1 MSATSPGPA
10 PGSGSGQVSVPDH
23 SQQPAVALPL
33 IQPVIP
39 VVIPAVTTPNDEPAA
54 PEGIAGTSFGSRRF
68 HFVGVGG
75 SGMSGLARLLAGV
88 GGIVSGSDSA
98 GGAVVDGLVEEGHDV
113 WNGCQTARI
122 DGADGYVIRS
132 AAVPLADAEVQQCV
146 RQGFTSLLYAEAV
159 GRLSEGRRTLA
170 IGGTHGKTSTTG
182 LTVAA
187 LRGAGRDP
195 SHLIGGEVP
204 ELGGNGHGGKGAGF
218 VVEACEFNRS
228 FHNLRPFGAAILNL
242 DHDHFD
248 CYPSTDELIEAFA
261 GYLAR
266 VRPGGTALVEETV
279 PKAVLSSLRSD
290 VEILTVG
297 SGLWADIR
305 AVDVVEKLGCF
316 SFDPVLL
323 GERLPRINMSMVGRH
338 NMLNGMFALG
348 LAHIAG
354 ADMAGACEGIS
365 NFGGVRRRYEVH
377 EGPAGGMLVNDYAH
391 HPAEIEAVLAASRR
405 RFPGKRLLVVFQP
418 HQYQRTL
425 FLLDA
430 FALALAQADTT
441 LVAEIYGARET
452 DEIMASV
459 SAGDLVNGVREH
471 GCDAHY
477 AGPVG
482 GLAKV
487 VAEHRRAGDV
497 VMVLG
502 AGDIDT
508 AVEDIV
514 AGL

>member
-1 MSATSPGPA
+1 MSATSPMPSPQ
-10 PGSGSGQVSVPDH
+10 PGSGEQSHAAATPAV
-23 SQQPAVALPL
+23 QPAVPRA
-33 IQPVIP
+33 
-39 VVIPAVTTPNDEPAA
+39 TDEPAA

-88 GGIVSGSDSA
+88 GGIVSGSDSC
-98 GGAVVDGLVEEGHDV
+98 GGAVIDRLTEEGHEV
-113 WNGCQTARI
+113 WSGCQPDRI

-132 AAVPLADAEVQQCV
+132 AAVPLSDPEVQRCV

-204 ELGGNGHGGKGAGF
+204 ELGGNGHGGKGSGF

-248 CYPSTDELIEAFA
+248 CYPSSDELIEAFA

-266 VRPGGTALVEETV
+266 VRPGGTALVEECV
-279 PKAVLSSLRSD
+279 PKAVLSSLRND

-305 AVDVVEKLGCF
+305 AVDVVEKLGRF

-323 GERLPRINMSMVGRH
+323 GERLPRIHMSMVGRH
-338 NMLNGMFALG
+338 NMINGMFALG

-354 ADMAGACEGIS
+354 ADLAGACEGIS

-377 EGPAGGMLVNDYAH
+377 EGPRGGVLVNDYAH
-391 HPAEIEAVLAASRR
+391 HPAEIEAVLDASRR
-405 RFPGKRLLVVFQP
+405 RFPGRRLLVVFQP

-425 FLLDA
+425 FLLDE
-430 FALALAQADTT
+430 FAEALSRADTT

-459 SAGDLVNGVREH
+459 SAGDLVNSIRER

-477 AGPVG
+477 GGKVD
-482 GLAKV
+482 GLAASV
-487 VAEHRRAGDV
+487 LQHHQDGDV

-502 AGDIDT
+502 AGDIDM
-508 AVEDIV
+508 AVADLV

>member
-1 MSATSPGPA
+1 MTANSPTSASPTQLNQATRPVESA
-10 PGSGSGQVSVPDH
+10 PQ
-23 SQQPAVALPL
+23 
-33 IQPVIP
+33 
-39 VVIPAVTTPNDEPAA
+39 
-54 PEGIAGTSFGSRRF
+54 EGIAGTTFVSRRF

-75 SGMSGLARLLAGV
+75 SGMSGLARLLSGV
-88 GGIVSGSDSA
+88 GGIVSGSDSS
-98 GGAVVDGLVEEGHDV
+98 GGAVIEGLVQEGHDV
-113 WNGCQTARI
+113 WTGCQPERI
-122 DGADGYVIRS
+122 AGCDGYVIRS

-170 IGGTHGKTSTTG
+170 IGGTHGKTTTTG

-204 ELGGNGHGGKGAGF
+204 ELGGNGHGGKGTSF

-261 GYLAR
+261 IYLAR

-290 VEILTVG
+290 VQILTVG

-305 AVDVVEKLGCF
+305 AIHVVETLGRF
-316 SFDPVLL
+316 SFDPVLF
-323 GERLPRINMSMVGRH
+323 GERLPRINLSLSGRH
-338 NMLNGMFALG
+338 NMFNAMFALG
-348 LAHIAG
+348 LAHIAE
-354 ADMAGACEGIS
+354 ANLAGACQGIS
-365 NFGGVRRRYEVH
+365 DFAGVRRRFEMH
-377 EGPAGGMLVNDYAH
+377 EGPAGGLLVNDYAH
-391 HPAEIEAVLAASRR
+391 HPAEIQAVLGTARR
-405 RFPGKRLLVVFQP
+405 RFPGRRLLVAFQP

-430 FALALAQADTT
+430 FAAALAAADTVLIT
-441 LVAEIYGARET
+441 EIYGARES

-459 SAGDLVNGVREH
+459 SAGDLVNGVRQL
-471 GCDAHY
+471 GCDAHF
-477 AGPVG
+477 AGPVAD
-482 GLAKV
+482 LPAA
-487 VAEHRRAGDV
+487 VASQWRAGDV
-497 VMVLG
+497 VLVLG
-502 AGDIDT
+502 AGDIDC
-508 AVEDIV
+508 AVKGIV
-514 AGL
+514 AGV

>member
-1 MSATSPGPA
+1 MSATEPVPVAGPLA
-10 PGSGSGQVSVPDH
+10 SAKESCEEP
-23 SQQPAVALPL
+23 VA
-33 IQPVIP
+33 Q
-39 VVIPAVTTPNDEPAA
+39 
-54 PEGIAGTSFGSRRF
+54 EGISGTTFVSRRF

-88 GGIVSGSDSA
+88 GGVVSGSDSV
-98 GGAVVDGLVEEGHDV
+98 GGSIVERLSDEGHDV
-113 WNGCQTARI
+113 WVGCQPERI
-122 DGADGYVIRS
+122 KGLDGYVIRS

-170 IGGTHGKTSTTG
+170 IGGTHGKTTTTG
-182 LTVAA
+182 LTVSA

-204 ELGGNGHGGKGAGF
+204 ELGGNGHGGKGASF

-279 PKAVLSSLRSD
+279 PKAVLSSLRGD

-305 AVDVVEKLGCF
+305 AVDVAERLGCF

-323 GERLPRINMSMVGRH
+323 GERLPRIELQLVGRH
-338 NMLNGMFALG
+338 NMFNAMFALG

-354 ADMAGACEGIS
+354 ADLPGACRGIS
-365 NFGGVRRRYEVH
+365 DFVGVRRRFELH
-377 EGPAGGMLVNDYAH
+377 TGPAGGTLVNDYAH
-391 HPAEIEAVLAASRR
+391 HPAEIEAVLGAARR
-405 RFPGKRLLVVFQP
+405 RFPGKRLLVAFQP
-418 HQYQRTL
+418 HQYERTL
-425 FLLDA
+425 LLLDA
-430 FALALAQADTT
+430 FAEAMSAADTA
-441 LVAEIYGARET
+441 LIIEIYGARET

-471 GCDAHY
+471 GCDAHF
-477 AGPVG
+477 AGPVA
-482 GLAKV
+482 GLPEV
-487 VAEHRRAGDV
+487 VAKHYLPGDV
-497 VMVLG
+497 VLVLG
-502 AGDIDT
+502 AGDVDA
-508 AVEDIV
+508 AVGGIV
-514 AGL
+514 AGI

>member
-1 MSATSPGPA
+1 MTATQAGMQA
-10 PGSGSGQVSVPDH
+10 EE
-23 SQQPAVALPL
+23 
-33 IQPVIP
+33 PVQ
-39 VVIPAVTTPNDEPAA
+39 
-54 PEGIAGTSFGSRRF
+54 EGIAGTSFVSRRF

-75 SGMSGLARLLAGV
+75 AGMSGLARLLAGI
-88 GGIVSGSDSA
+88 GGNISGSDA
-98 GGAVVDGLVEEGHDV
+98 TGGAVVDCLSDEGRAV
-113 WNGCQTARI
+113 WTGCQPDRI

-132 AAVPLADAEVQQCV
+132 AAVPANDPEVQECV
-146 RQGFTSLLYAEAV
+146 RRGFTSLLYAEAV

-170 IGGTHGKTSTTG
+170 IGGTHGKTTTTG

-204 ELGGNGHGGKGAGF
+204 ELGGNGHGGKGQGF

-279 PKAVLSSLRSD
+279 PKAVLSSLRND

-297 SGLWADIR
+297 SGLWADLR
-305 AVDVVEKLGCF
+305 AVHVRERLGRW
-316 SFDPVLL
+316 SFDPVLH
-323 GERLPRINMSMVGRH
+323 GERLPRVELSLAGRH
-338 NMLNGMFALG
+338 NMFNAMFALG
-348 LAHIAG
+348 LAHVAG
-354 ADMAGACEGIS
+354 ADLAGACSGIS
-365 NFGGVRRRYEVH
+365 EFVGVRRRFETH
-377 EGPAGGMLVNDYAH
+377 RGPDGGVLVNDYAH
-391 HPAEIEAVLAASRR
+391 HPAEIEAVLQTARR
-405 RFPGKRLLVVFQP
+405 RFPDRRIVVAFQP

-425 FLLDA
+425 LLLDQ
-430 FALALAQADTT
+430 FAASLAAADVT
-441 LVAEIYGARET
+441 LITEIYGARES

-459 SAGDLVNGVREH
+459 SAGDLVNAVREH
-471 GCDAHY
+471 GGEAHY
-477 AGPVG
+477 GGPVAQ
-482 GLAKV
+482 LPDAI
-487 VAEHRRAGDV
+487 AAHRRDGDV
-497 VMVLG
+497 VFVLG

-508 AVEDIV
+508 AVEGIV
-514 AGL
+514 GRI

>member
-1 MSATSPGPA
+1 MSATEPGPSRVSH
-10 PGSGSGQVSVPDH
+10 GSEEPLPQVG
-23 SQQPAVALPL
+23 
-33 IQPVIP
+33 ITG
-39 VVIPAVTTPNDEPAA
+39 TT
-54 PEGIAGTSFGSRRF
+54 FVSRRF

-88 GGIVSGSDSA
+88 GGVVSGSDS
-98 GGAVVDGLVEEGHDV
+98 GGGSVVERLADEGHDV
-113 WNGCQTARI
+113 WVGTQPDRI
-122 DGADGYVIRS
+122 DGFDGYVIRS

-170 IGGTHGKTSTTG
+170 IGGTHGKTTTTG
-182 LTVAA
+182 LTVSA

-204 ELGGNGHGGKGAGF
+204 ELGGNGHGGKGASF

-261 GYLAR
+261 GYLGR
-266 VRPGGTALVEETV
+266 VRPGGTVLVEESV
-279 PKAVLSSLRSD
+279 PKAVLSSLRND

-305 AVDVVEKLGCF
+305 AVDVSEKLGCF
-316 SFDPVLL
+316 SFIPVLL
-323 GERLPRINMSMVGRH
+323 GERLPRVTVQLAGRH
-338 NMLNGMFALG
+338 NMFNAMFALG
-348 LAHIAG
+348 LAHIAE
-354 ADMAGACEGIS
+354 ADLAGACQGIS
-365 NFGGVRRRYEVH
+365 DFVGVRRRFELH
-377 EGPAGGMLVNDYAH
+377 TGPNGGMLVNDYAH
-391 HPAEIEAVLAASRR
+391 HPAEIEAVIGAARR
-405 RFPGKRLLVVFQP
+405 RFPGQRLLVAFQP

-430 FALALAQADTT
+430 FAQAMALADTALIT
-441 LVAEIYGARET
+441 EIYGARET

-471 GCDAHY
+471 SCDAHFV
-477 AGPVG
+477 GPVAD
-482 GLAKV
+482 LPAAV
-487 VAEHRRAGDV
+487 LQHYRPGDAV
-497 VMVLG
+497 LILG
-502 AGDIDT
+502 AGDIDA
-508 AVEDIV
+508 AVGGVV
-514 AGL
+514 AGI